1 LIPSL
6 SPAGLHCEET
16 RLVKIK
22 PERVEQITLFLENR
36 PGILADL
43 GAHLSDHRIN
53 IRAISV
59 LDSTDAGSVRLIVD
73 NVASAKEVLSAA
85 GVTYRSTDCLS
96 LEMPNNPGGFAS
108 IARILSVAG
117 INIDYIYASSLPGT
131 GAALG
136 VFGVSDL
143 DRALSLRWENPYA

>member
-1 LIPSL
+1 M
-6 SPAGLHCEET
+6 
-16 RLVKIK
+16 KIK
-22 PERVEQITLFLENR
+22 PERVEQLTLFLENR

-43 GAHLSDHRIN
+43 CAHLSDHRVN

-59 LDSTDAGSVRLIVD
+59 LDSTDAGAVRLIVD
-73 NVASAKEVLSAA
+73 DVALAKELLTAA
-85 GVTYRSTDCLS
+85 GVAHRSTYCLS

-117 INIDYIYASSLPGT
+117 INIDYIYASSLPGA

-143 DRALSLRWENPYA
+143 DRALSLRWEDPYA